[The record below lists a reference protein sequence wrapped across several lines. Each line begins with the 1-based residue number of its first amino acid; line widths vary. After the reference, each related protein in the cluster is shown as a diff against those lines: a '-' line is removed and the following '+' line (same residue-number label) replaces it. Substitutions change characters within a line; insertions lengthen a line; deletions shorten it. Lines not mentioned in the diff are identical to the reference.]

1 MRSLFR
7 AFEREG
13 VRYLVISG
21 QACILYGAS
30 QFTEDLD
37 VWIQPTPKNPRSR

>member
-7 AFEREG
+7 ALDSEG

-30 QFTEDLD
+30 QFTEDVDL
-37 VWIQPTPKNPRSR
+37 WIHSGG